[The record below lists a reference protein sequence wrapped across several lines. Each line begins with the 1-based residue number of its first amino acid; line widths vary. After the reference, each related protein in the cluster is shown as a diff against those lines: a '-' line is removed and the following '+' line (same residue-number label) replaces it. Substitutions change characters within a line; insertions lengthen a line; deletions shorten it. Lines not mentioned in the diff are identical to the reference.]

1 MGEILNISELTVL
14 KANRYDNPL
23 ALAALGLRQSTTGM
37 PSLSGLTYD
46 DTAMHTKATAV
57 QTTYLNSKASPPTA
71 TKEDVDVVINIFVDA
86 YDENGSQIQ
95 AVARKQAKLAGDVA
109 VGINIVKKAG
119 YFLKSPKS
127 ASNKFFKAKALG
139 GAEVWIS
146 TKAVTPGAG
155 YIREYGLTTAK
166 GIPPTIMMQLLFSME
181 SDLLLTGLKVGGI
194 YAMREASILPIPRSS
209 GGGSEP
215 TNVEDPATRSAIS
228 KNRKR
233 IYAAA
238 DGEETSNYVWGD
250 WIYFVVL

>member
-1 MGEILNISELTVL
+1 MADVVNISEIIVL
-14 KANRYDNPL
+14 KANRYDNPI
-23 ALAALGLRQSTTGM
+23 ALAALGLRQSTTGV
-37 PSLSGLTYD
+37 PSLSGLTYS
-46 DTAMHTKATAV
+46 DTEMHAKSTTV

-71 TKEDVDVVINIFVDA
+71 TKEDVDVVVNIFVDA

-95 AVARKQAKLAGDVA
+95 TVARKQAKLAGDVA

-119 YFLKSPKS
+119 YFLKSAKS
-127 ASNKFFKAKALG
+127 STNKDFEVKSLG
-139 GAEVWIS
+139 GGEVWVI

-166 GIPPTIMMQLLFSME
+166 GIPPTIKMQLLFSME
-181 SDLLLTGLKVGGI
+181 SNLILTGLKVSGI

-215 TNVEDPATRSAIS
+215 TNVEEPATRSAIS

-233 IYAAA
+233 IYTAA
-238 DGEETSNYVWGD
+238 DGDETSNYVWGD